1 MDYLD
6 LVADTGLHLHAL
18 ARFLLRL
25 LLLLLLRGVL
35 RGGLSLPQRLLQVL
49 GSLVGLALAVHCH
62 LRAALVGRGDLLSV
76 VGVGVVAVRASLL
89 RVEPD
94 VHRGVEALL
103 VGHVLQFHGFASHVV
118 GFLLLGEVHAAPFA
132 DGADAAVGV
141 RPRVAALLLVRVGC
155 VFRTLR
161 LSLCGVVLGFLCL

>member
-1 MDYLD
+1 M
-6 LVADTGLHLHAL
+6 ADTGLHLHAL
-18 ARFLLRL
+18 IVFLLRL
-25 LLLLLLRGVL
+25 LLLLLLCGVL

-49 GSLVGLALAVHCH
+49 GSLVGLALAVHRH
-62 LRAALVGRGDLLSV
+62 LRAALVGRRDLLRV
-76 VGVGVVAVRASLL
+76 IGVGVVAVRASLL

-132 DGADAAVGV
+132 DGADAAVLV
-141 RPRVAALLLVRVGC
+141 RPRVAALL
-155 VFRTLR
+155 R
-161 LSLCGVVLGFLCL
+161 LGLCGIFPALDRKSTRLNSSH